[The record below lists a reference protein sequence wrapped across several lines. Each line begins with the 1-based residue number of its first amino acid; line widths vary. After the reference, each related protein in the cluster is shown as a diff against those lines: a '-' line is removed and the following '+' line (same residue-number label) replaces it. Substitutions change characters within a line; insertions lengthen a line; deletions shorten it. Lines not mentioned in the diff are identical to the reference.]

1 MSRDILLLI
10 DRDTPAI
17 ADCAS
22 RLRAAGYDPVI
33 THSGPEAIDA
43 YCSSLP
49 HTVMVSA
56 DRIEADAKGLFQV
69 IRALYPGAPFILTM
83 ERDAL
88 PKAVDLFLGDPS
100 SPEGRPG
107 ETGRQAGLS
116 ELCKPGRTLAQIER
130 AVIEQA
136 IAREGG
142 SVTRAARSLDVAP
155 STLYRKI
162 DTWKTDGL
170 R

>member
-10 DRDTPAI
+10 DRDAPAI
-17 ADCAS
+17 TDCVN
-22 RLRAAGYDPVI
+22 RLRIAGYDPVI

-43 YCSSLP
+43 YCSSVP

-56 DRIEADAKGLFQV
+56 DRIETDAKGLFQV

-83 ERDAL
+83 DRNAL
-88 PKAVDLFLGDPS
+88 PKAIDLFLGDPAAPDAPPGS
-100 SPEGRPG
+100 SNRH
-107 ETGRQAGLS
+107 AGLS

-162 DTWKTDGL
+162 DAWKADGL
-170 R
+170 M